1 RTGLSGSSRRSLH
14 AALPIWP
21 RFGRPRDAARLRGKR
36 EERRS
41 TGRERCGGH
50 AASHTTLAGRAAT
63 DGSARPGDALEA
75 PADPVRRDRGETADE
90 QGLESREDGRAPDE
104 AALQRTDR
112 EEREPGEERADAQG
126 LEPGED
132 GGAPDEPAVQRRAGE
147 EREPGGERAPREGG
161 RGGAGRDE
169 LGQGGEKRHRTRRDE
184 RDEGR
189 ETRADGR
196 AADAA

>member
-50 AASHTTLAGRAAT
+50 AASHTSLAGRAAT

-112 EEREPGEERADAQG
+112 EEREPGEERA
-126 LEPGED
+126 
-132 GGAPDEPAVQRRAGE
+132 
-147 EREPGGERAPREGG
+147 PREG
-161 RGGAGRDE
+161 RRDGAGRDE
-169 LGQGGEKRHRTRRDE
+169 LEQVGERRHRTRRDE

-196 AADAA
+196 AA